1 MTWAATA
8 LCVVFSG
15 VMMCSITVAQ
25 TKVPSAREVVTPE
38 VYASSEPAAR
48 GVPFQLAVVMKI
60 RPGFHVNAREKSE
73 EYLIATDL
81 KAELPAG
88 FKAGEVA
95 YPKGELHVFTF
106 SKKPLNVYQGD
117 IVLRVP
123 LTALGN
129 APLGVQQIPLKLRY
143 QACSTEICLPPV
155 TIDLQAAVNVAASR
169 AAAKPAHSEVFPA
182 P

>member
-1 MTWAATA
+1 
-8 LCVVFSG
+8 
-15 VMMCSITVAQ
+15 
-25 TKVPSAREVVTPE
+25 
-38 VYASSEPAAR
+38 
-48 GVPFQLAVVMKI
+48 
-60 RPGFHVNAREKSE
+60 VNAREKSE

-81 KAELPAG
+81 KTELPAG

-95 YPKGELHVFTF
+95 YPKGELHQFTF

-117 IVLRVP
+117 VVLRVP

-129 APLGVQQIPLKLRY
+129 APLGAQQIPLKLRY

-169 AAAKPAHSEVFPA
+169 SAAKPAHTELFPA